1 MPLRRRHFLQ
11 GSLATTAALAPGLTW
26 AQDKWGASQG
36 YPTGW
41 AGGLNREPVF
51 RVGNYS
57 GGFEKML
64 PHRVMEASRSPV
76 PFTEARRD
84 NFSYRWGFFNKSV
97 QAYLDQ
103 WPTTGLLI
111 CRGQDIL
118 VEQYRHA
125 RTPAMRLTSWSMAKS
140 VTSLLLGICLDRKL
154 IDSYDDL
161 ASKYV
166 PELTGTLH
174 GSTTLRNLS
183 NMSSGAEVLHDR
195 DNNTIYPSAF
205 TTKTANVFRT
215 VANWNQRRQEQGFVY
230 NYNELCP
237 LTLGIVIRK
246 VMGMSMSE
254 FAQQA
259 LWQPLGA
266 EASATWTTDAE
277 RNEFNCIGF
286 AATLRDWARLGNL
299 VANRGQ
305 VAGEQVVSDAWI
317 TECTTWGPL
326 DKQVRYGVAM
336 PGRGYKAHMWHW
348 KADGSRP
355 FFNGH
360 HGQRVI
366 IDMPTK
372 TVLVHTALEH
382 EGNWQPELHEM
393 IEAASR
399 A

>member
-1 MPLRRRHFLQ
+1 MQRRHFLQ
-11 GSLATTAALAPGLTW
+11 GSLAATTGLAPGLTW
-26 AQDKWGASQG
+26 AQDKWGVSHG

-41 AGGLNREPVF
+41 AGGLNREPLY

-64 PHRVMEASRSPV
+64 PHRVIETSRSPV
-76 PFTEARRD
+76 AFNGAHRD
-84 NFSYRWGFFNKSV
+84 NFTYRWGFFNRSV

-111 CRGQDIL
+111 CRGQEIL

-154 IDSYDDL
+154 IESYDVL
-161 ASKYV
+161 PFRYV
-166 PELTGTLH
+166 PELAGTLH

-195 DNNTIYPSAF
+195 DNSTIYPSAF

-215 VANWNQRRQEQGFVY
+215 VANWNQRREAQGLAY

-246 VMGMSMSE
+246 VTGMSMSE

-266 EASATWTTDAE
+266 EANAT
-277 RNEFNCIGF
+277 
-286 AATLRDWARLGNL
+286 
-299 VANRGQ
+299 
-305 VAGEQVVSDAWI
+305 
-317 TECTTWGPL
+317 
-326 DKQVRYGVAM
+326 
-336 PGRGYKAHMWHW
+336 
-348 KADGSRP
+348 
-355 FFNGH
+355 
-360 HGQRVI
+360 
-366 IDMPTK
+366 
-372 TVLVHTALEH
+372 
-382 EGNWQPELHEM
+382 
-393 IEAASR
+393 
-399 A
+399 

>member
-1 MPLRRRHFLQ
+1 
-11 GSLATTAALAPGLTW
+11 
-26 AQDKWGASQG
+26 
-36 YPTGW
+36 
-41 AGGLNREPVF
+41 
-51 RVGNYS
+51 
-57 GGFEKML
+57 
-64 PHRVMEASRSPV
+64 
-76 PFTEARRD
+76 
-84 NFSYRWGFFNKSV
+84 
-97 QAYLDQ
+97 
-103 WPTTGLLI
+103 
-111 CRGQDIL
+111 
-118 VEQYRHA
+118 
-125 RTPAMRLTSWSMAKS
+125 
-140 VTSLLLGICLDRKL
+140 
-154 IDSYDDL
+154 
-161 ASKYV
+161 
-166 PELTGTLH
+166 
-174 GSTTLRNLS
+174 
-183 NMSSGAEVLHDR
+183 MSSGAEVLHDR

-215 VANWNQRRQEQGFVY
+215 VANWNQRREAQGLAY

-246 VMGMSMSE
+246 VTGMSMSE
-254 FAQQA
+254 FAQQS

-266 EASATWTTDAE
+266 EANATWTTDAE

-305 VAGEQVVSDAWI
+305 MAGQQVVSDAWI

-326 DKQVRYGVAM
+326 DRQVRHGVAM

-382 EGNWQPELHEM
+382 DGNWQPELHEM
-393 IEAASR
+393 IEAASK